1 MAHIALPVEVVT
13 RSIANPDKVPK
24 RRRIDLRSNKD
35 RKWLSGHNYW
45 CALNAHTVT
54 VSPVNADD

>member
-1 MAHIALPVEVVT
+1 VHIALAVNVVT
-13 RSIANPDKVPK
+13 RSIAKPDTVPK

-35 RKWLSGHNYW
+35 RKWLSDHNYW

-54 VSPVNADD
+54 VSPVTEDDL